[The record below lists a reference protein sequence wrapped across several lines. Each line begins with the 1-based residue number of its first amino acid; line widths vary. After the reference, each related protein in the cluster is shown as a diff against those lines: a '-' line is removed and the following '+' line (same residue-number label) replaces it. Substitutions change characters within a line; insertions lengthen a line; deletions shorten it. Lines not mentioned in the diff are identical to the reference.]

1 MTQSIEESFLIGSLT
16 IDNAIYC
23 DSLTLKFKVDELMNY
38 FEATDKKEKVALAVT
53 KKNHQ
58 YFPETQIFINKACC
72 KENIS
77 VDEVFFSI
85 KMSNILFFY
94 S

>member
-1 MTQSIEESFLIGSLT
+1 
-16 IDNAIYC
+16 
-23 DSLTLKFKVDELMNY
+23 MNY
-38 FEATDKKEKVALAVT
+38 FEATDKKEKVALAVI
-53 KKNHQ
+53 KKIYQ
-58 YFPETQIFINKACC
+58 YFPKTQIFINKACC

-85 KMSNILFFY
+85 KMSNIFFFY